1 MQQHGHHLTHEVVLE
16 DGKNISIDLQ
26 QKKTQH
32 GETCSVI

>member
-26 QKKTQH
+26 QKKHNT
-32 GETCSVI
+32 VKLVL